1 MKKKLIKIAIVGKT
15 NAGKSTLLN
24 KFTGETISIVN
35 KKINTTQEEI
45 IGIANYK
52 SNQLIF
58 YDTPGIN
65 FLKKIDKNKSKLKK
79 GIWNGLNN
87 SDLIIYLI
95 DVRKYNFGE
104 IEKIIYKLE
113 EIKKKIIIVFNKND
127 LIDKNLILPM
137 IKELNSKTNVNLFF
151 SISAKKNHGLKNLTN
166 YLISKT
172 YNSKWIYNNN
182 EISNRDD
189 IFFSNEC
196 TRNALLDLLHE
207 EIPYN
212 IKINNIMFKYLKN
225 EDLKIKQEII
235 IDNLR
240 YKKIILGKNGEKI
253 KDIRIK
259 SQKQISKI
267 LKTKVHLYINLLTS
281 DAYKK

>member
-1 MKKKLIKIAIVGKT
+1 
-15 NAGKSTLLN
+15 
-24 KFTGETISIVN
+24 
-35 KKINTTQEEI
+35 
-45 IGIANYK
+45 
-52 SNQLIF
+52 
-58 YDTPGIN
+58 
-65 FLKKIDKNKSKLKK
+65 
-79 GIWNGLNN
+79 
-87 SDLIIYLI
+87 
-95 DVRKYNFGE
+95 
-104 IEKIIYKLE
+104 
-113 EIKKKIIIVFNKND
+113 
-127 LIDKNLILPM
+127 M

-151 SISAKKNHGLKNLTN
+151 QYQLKNHGLKNLTN

-212 IKINNIMFKYLKN
+212 IKINNIMFKYFKN
-225 EDLKIKQEII
+225 EDLKIKKEII